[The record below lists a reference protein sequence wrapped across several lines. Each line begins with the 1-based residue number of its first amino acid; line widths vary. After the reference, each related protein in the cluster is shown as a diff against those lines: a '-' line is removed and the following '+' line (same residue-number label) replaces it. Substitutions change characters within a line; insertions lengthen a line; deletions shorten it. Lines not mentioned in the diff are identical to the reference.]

1 MADDSASP
9 IAGPNAWLV
18 DEMFEQFRTDPSS
31 VSESWREFFAGYSPG
46 VGTVA
51 AAPAPTAPVA
61 SAPTA
66 VAPAATAA
74 APAAAPTTPAGAPQG
89 TPLRGAAARIVS
101 NMEASLE
108 VPTATSFREI
118 PTKLLEVNRKSINGF
133 LSRSRSGKVSFTHI
147 IGYAIVRAIVDAAPV
162 MNSSFTTDAEGKPY
176 VVRNETVGL
185 GLAVDVE
192 KNDGSRSL
200 LVPCIKNANSLG
212 FAEFLDSY
220 EELVRKVRSNKLS
233 PDDFA
238 GVTVTLTNPG
248 TIGTLQSVPRLMPGQ
263 GVIVGVGSL
272 DYPVAFRGADP
283 ATIASLGMSKVM
295 TMTSTY
301 DHRIIQGAESGLF
314 LKRIQE
320 LLMGEHEFYEEI
332 FESLGLPYEPV
343 DWARDVNPNDHEQL
357 MLERT
362 FRFVPLSTCTAFE
375 ATSIPISIH
384 STSPNIICIPNST
397 QSRMASPSGISIAN
411 SSPADLPG
419 ATA

>member
-1 MADDSASP
+1 
-9 IAGPNAWLV
+9 
-18 DEMFEQFRTDPSS
+18 MFEQFRTDPSS

-61 SAPTA
+61 SAPPA
-66 VAPAATAA
+66 VVPA
-74 APAAAPTTPAGAPQG
+74 APAAAPTTPAAAPEG

-118 PTKLLEVNRKSINGF
+118 PTKLLEVNRKSINGY

-212 FAEFLDSY
+212 FAQFLDL
-220 EELVRKVRSNKLS
+220 LVVS
-233 PDDFA
+233 
-238 GVTVTLTNPG
+238 GNP
-248 TIGTLQSVPRLMPGQ
+248 
-263 GVIVGVGSL
+263 
-272 DYPVAFRGADP
+272 F
-283 ATIASLGMSKVM
+283 
-295 TMTSTY
+295 
-301 DHRIIQGAESGLF
+301 SGLA
-314 LKRIQE
+314 LAH
-320 LLMGEHEFYEEI
+320 LL
-332 FESLGLPYEPV
+332 
-343 DWARDVNPNDHEQL
+343 
-357 MLERT
+357 
-362 FRFVPLSTCTAFE
+362 
-375 ATSIPISIH
+375 
-384 STSPNIICIPNST
+384 
-397 QSRMASPSGISIAN
+397 
-411 SSPADLPG
+411 
-419 ATA
+419 